1 MIKIL
6 GVTDEITVC
15 DCCGK
20 KNLKKTIGLEL
31 TDGTTVHYGSDCASA
46 ALLGKKSRKGAESVA
61 RLAGAVSFVRRKK
74 DEWTV
79 DQMHDRLAACAWA
92 NVAEKNG
99 RILVWNDAGQVFIDR

>member
-31 TDGTTVHYGSDCASA
+31 TDGTTVHYGSECAA
-46 ALLGKKSRKGAESVA
+46 TLLGKKSRKGADSVA
-61 RLAGAVSFVRRKK
+61 RLAGAVSFVNVKK
-74 DEWTV
+74 NEWTV
-79 DQMHDRLAACAWA
+79 DQMHDRLAARAWA
-92 NVAEKNG
+92 NVMAKGG
-99 RILVWNDAGQVFIDR
+99 RILVWNDDGQVFIDR